1 MLYPLDEAP
10 DSSFCSSVVHFLLL
24 ISAPP
29 SDRSEAPIPSTMEDV
44 PPDPPPPTTPPDP
57 PPRHPPQPTAQSA
70 LPTSVTHLAWNCRGS
85 GGSLRSPTMNHLAR
99 LLVSTRAQVCFLSE
113 TRNASITNTSITN
126 RFNYN
131 DAFVVPAQG
140 QSGGLW
146 LLWNDEVDLNVMD
159 HSHHFIF
166 ALCTNKSTSRQYGLV
181 CLYGDPHHILTT
193 SIFLPLF
200 FSNLQ

>member
-1 MLYPLDEAP
+1 
-10 DSSFCSSVVHFLLL
+10 
-24 ISAPP
+24 
-29 SDRSEAPIPSTMEDV
+29 
-44 PPDPPPPTTPPDP
+44 
-57 PPRHPPQPTAQSA
+57 
-70 LPTSVTHLAWNCRGS
+70 
-85 GGSLRSPTMNHLAR
+85 MNHLAR

-193 SIFLPLF
+193 SIWAQVLDFVVLN
-200 FSNLQ
+200 SNLPILCMGDLNELMHVKEKLGPTRADVNRINEFCALVK